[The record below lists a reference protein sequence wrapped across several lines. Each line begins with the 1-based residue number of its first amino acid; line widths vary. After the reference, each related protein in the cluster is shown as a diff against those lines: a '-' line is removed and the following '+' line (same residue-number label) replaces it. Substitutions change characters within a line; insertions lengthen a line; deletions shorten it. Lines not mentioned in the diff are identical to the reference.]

1 MYRVRDL
8 ERLYV
13 NPPWFMAVP
22 SLINPSTTKVIFAR
36 QFADFWRGLG
46 QTGGGNH
53 RMVIIGFSMPPHD
66 DYARQVIYR
75 LAENYQQIHYDRRKA
90 KEPIILVDFRTT
102 KRSRDQLLKRYAFL
116 DLTKTE
122 LHLDG
127 FTQTFLDRL

>member
-1 MYRVRDL
+1 
-8 ERLYV
+8 
-13 NPPWFMAVP
+13 
-22 SLINPSTTKVIFAR
+22 
-36 QFADFWRGLG
+36 
-46 QTGGGNH
+46 
-53 RMVIIGFSMPPHD
+53 MVIIGFSMPPHD
-66 DYARQVIYR
+66 DYARQVVYR
-75 LAENYQQIHYDRRKA
+75 LADNYQQIHYDRRKA